1 MPTGSSLCTHLP
13 PEGLSGP
20 FEERVVS
27 PDLVDVREGA
37 AELRTCYPSEIQLP
51 FYRVWSRRAVS
62 LGGLDPLG
70 ASHLVLPYSIPYRP
84 SDQFDRLEGGLWP
97 SARLPQ
103 ENVSYDLGRGTEQIT
118 YGLVI

>member
-62 LGGLDPLG
+62 LGG
-70 ASHLVLPYSIPYRP
+70 ARP
-84 SDQFDRLEGGLWP
+84 ARGISFSSSLFYP
-97 SARLPQ
+97 VSAIRS
-103 ENVSYDLGRGTEQIT
+103 V
-118 YGLVI
+118 